1 MPASPTTRKDRPRPP
16 TASSRPARSSTSSY
30 CRPTKTDSVRWW
42 GGGIA
47 EIIPLSC
54 THGKD
59 GMPLPASRSR
69 LEAGPGT
76 AAAREPSRRRAGRR
90 TRNRAISRRGMRNIG
105 GVRVGGGVGAR
116 RSRAGAASTSGSG
129 RLRRDDRAPPGRR
142 RPPSPPLDGT
152 GRHAARPRRPL
163 DAALR
168 RGGRAALPVSG
179 LAPRLRPGAYGR
191 EIPSGGPDEIRSPLR
206 APDAEAARRALRV
219 PLLPRSEEHTS
230 ELQSHHDLVC
240 RLLLEKKKKKQ

>member
-1 MPASPTTRKDRPRPP
+1 PSPTTRKDRPRPP

-76 AAAREPSRRRAGRR
+76 AAAREPSRRRAGIR
-90 TRNRAISRRGMRNIG
+90 TRN
-105 GVRVGGGVGAR
+105 
-116 RSRAGAASTSGSG
+116 
-129 RLRRDDRAPPGRR
+129 
-142 RPPSPPLDGT
+142 
-152 GRHAARPRRPL
+152 
-163 DAALR
+163 
-168 RGGRAALPVSG
+168 
-179 LAPRLRPGAYGR
+179 
-191 EIPSGGPDEIRSPLR
+191 PSGGPDEIRSPLR

-219 PLLPRSEEHTS
+219 PLLPRGARADRARRPARVRHRVGGGAPLPDRVRPLLGPRDLPHRRFPAHEAYPYRPRGRAPATPV
-230 ELQSHHDLVC
+230 QPPDPRRRAGRGPRHHVGWPG
-240 RLLLEKKKKKQ
+240 RVRHRPLEP